1 MRGLTN
7 PSQQCYRFMIT
18 EYISYLVYTKGYSM
32 NTARQYE
39 ASLRSFVKANVGR
52 RWSEIK
58 AADIIAYL
66 AGRKAAGASNNTII
80 ANISAIRGL
89 YNWMMIQYK
98 LAENPTKYLVSPKRE
113 KVIPHAIN
121 TEDIIKAVKQE
132 PRKDIKL
139 AIMMMAA
146 MGLRVTETRE
156 LKIEDIN
163 FNSAQAIIMGKG
175 RKERCIYF
183 PSYILEMIK
192 ATGKTHG
199 AIFEK
204 WEDREF
210 RYAIFT
216 AFKRIGV
223 NASPHQLRHS
233 FATRAINEGMRL
245 DVLREIL
252 GHTSIATTQIYLHTS
267 NAVMQSEYNRVI
279 N

>member
-1 MRGLTN
+1 
-7 PSQQCYRFMIT
+7 MINQ
-18 EYISYLVYTKGYSM
+18 YIQYLVLTKGYSE

-39 ASLRSFVKANVGR
+39 TSLRSFARANNGR
-52 RWSEIK
+52 RWSEINQN
-58 AADIIAYL
+58 DITLYL
-66 AGRKAAGASNNTII
+66 AQKKAAGASNNTII

-98 LAENPTKYLVSPKRE
+98 LAENPAKYLVSPK
-113 KVIPHAIN
+113 KDKIIPHTIN
-121 TEDIIKAVKQE
+121 AEDIIKAVEQE
-132 PRKDIKL
+132 PQKDIKL
-139 AIMMMAA
+139 AIMIMAS
-146 MGLRVTETRE
+146 MGLRVSETRN
-156 LKIEDIN
+156 LKYEDIN
-163 FNSAQAIIMGKG
+163 FCTAQAIIMGKG

-183 PSYILEMIK
+183 PSYVIEMFK
-192 ATGKTHG
+192 ATGKKEG

-204 WEDREF
+204 WDDREF
-210 RYAIFT
+210 RYAIYA

>member
-1 MRGLTN
+1 
-7 PSQQCYRFMIT
+7 MIT
-18 EYISYLVYTKGYSM
+18 EYISYLVYTKGYSI

-39 ASLRSFVKANVGR
+39 ASLRSFAKANIGR

-58 AADIIAYL
+58 AAEIIAYL

-98 LAENPTKYLVSPKRE
+98 LAENPAKYLVSPKKE

-132 PRKDIKL
+132 PNKDIKL

-163 FNSAQAIIMGKG
+163 FSTAQAIIMGKG

-192 ATGKTHG
+192 AAGKTHG

-267 NAVMQSEYNRVI
+267 NAVMQAEYNKVI

>member
-1 MRGLTN
+1 
-7 PSQQCYRFMIT
+7 MIT
-18 EYISYLVYTKGYSM
+18 EYINYLVYTKGYSA

-39 ASLRSFVKANVGR
+39 ASLHSFAKANFGR

-58 AADIIAYL
+58 SDDIVAYL

-98 LAENPTKYLVSPKRE
+98 LAENPAKFLVSPKKN

-121 TEDIIKAVKQE
+121 PEDIIKAVNQE
-132 PRKDIKL
+132 PRRDIKL

-156 LKIEDIN
+156 LKVEDIN
-163 FNSAQAIIMGKG
+163 FGTAQAIIMGKG

-204 WEDREF
+204 WEDRDF
-210 RYAIFT
+210 RYAIFA

-223 NASPHQLRHS
+223 NASPHMLRHS

>member
-1 MRGLTN
+1 
-7 PSQQCYRFMIT
+7 MIN
-18 EYISYLVYTKGYSM
+18 EYITYLVYTKGYSM

-39 ASLRSFVKANVGR
+39 STLHSFAKANNGR

-66 AGRKAAGASNNTII
+66 ADRKAAGASNNTII

-89 YNWMMIQYK
+89 FNWMMIQYK
-98 LAENPTKYLVSPKRE
+98 LAENPAKYLVSPKKD
-113 KVIPHAIN
+113 KVIPHTIN
-121 TEDIIKAVKQE
+121 AEDIIKAVEQE
-132 PRKDIKL
+132 PDKDIKL
-139 AIMMMAA
+139 AIMIMAA
-146 MGLRVTETRE
+146 MGLRVSETRE

-192 ATGKTHG
+192 GTGKSHG
-199 AIFEK
+199 AIFEE
-204 WEDREF
+204 WEDRKF
-210 RYAIFT
+210 RYAIFL
-216 AFKRIGV
+216 AFKRIGID
-223 NASPHQLRHS
+223 ASPHMLRHS

-252 GHTSIATTQIYLHTS
+252 GHTSITTTQIYLHTS
-267 NAVMQSEYNRVI
+267 NTVMQSEYNRVI

>member
-1 MRGLTN
+1 
-7 PSQQCYRFMIT
+7 MIK
-18 EYISYLVYTKGYSM
+18 EYIKYLVYTKGYSI

-39 ASLRSFVKANVGR
+39 SSLHSFAKANNGR

-58 AADIIAYL
+58 ANDIVDYL
-66 AGRKAAGASNNTII
+66 ANKKAAGASNNTII
-80 ANISAIRGL
+80 ANISAIRGI

-98 LAENPTKYLVSPKRE
+98 LAENPTKYLVSPKKD
-113 KVIPHAIN
+113 KVIPHTIN
-121 TEDIIKAVKQE
+121 AEDIIKAIKQE
-132 PRKDIKL
+132 PNKDIKL

-146 MGLRVTETRE
+146 MGLRVSETRE
-156 LKIEDIN
+156 LKVEDIN
-163 FNSAQAIIMGKG
+163 FGTAQAIIMGKG

-183 PSYILEMIK
+183 PTYLLEMIK
-192 ATGKTHG
+192 ATGKSHG

-210 RYAIFT
+210 RYAIYA

-223 NASPHQLRHS
+223 EASPHQLRHS

-267 NAVMQSEYNRVI
+267 SAVMQAEYNRVI